1 MISLSLPDVKTIN
14 VEIINSDTL
23 ITKTKYVYERFL
35 SLEDVRR
42 YYSQR
47 LGYKQIIAYYSN
59 FESARINEGIL
70 R

>member
-59 FESARINEGIL
+59 FESARIYEGIL